1 MQLWYLELDVPSF
14 VVMVGESEG
23 QWVIDEAKIITTNDN
38 RRSVLRY
45 KTKTKLTAERSDE
58 K

>member
-14 VVMVGESEG
+14 MVMVGESEG
-23 QWVIDEAKIITTNDN
+23 QWAISKAKIITTNDN

-45 KTKTKLTAERSDE
+45 KTKTKLTAEHSDE